1 IHVSSAK
8 QHEKGFMRTPMRDN
22 SILHGKLCGVMA
34 SIFWYLL
41 AYGATAVL
49 FAALGG
55 VLALFWPVIWLAATV
70 LAMYYIGAA
79 GLYCSAR
86 SKNSWR
92 SLLGTV
98 VYGYLGGLGIFLVAS
113 PVSAI
118 LALILILL
126 LAIMDIFLKT
136 GVASLAF
143 QSFPV
148 FRQIFLVSSSVS
160 LVVMCWVTA

>member
-1 IHVSSAK
+1 MLLASLVVGVRCSGSITGEREKQTWEALLLTPMSAK
-8 QHEKGFMRTPMRDN
+8 SM
-22 SILHGKLCGVMA
+22 IHGKLWGVMA
-34 SIFWYLL
+34 SSYWYLL

-55 VLALFWPVIWLAATV
+55 VLALFWTVIWLSATV

-98 VYGYLGGLGIFLVAS
+98 VYGYLGGLCIFLVAS
-113 PVSAI
+113 PVTAI
-118 LALILILL
+118 LALVLILL

-136 GVASLAF
+136 GVASLAL

-148 FRQIFLVSSSVS
+148 FRQVF
-160 LVVMCWVTA
+160 